1 VLYYVRA
8 GTKRLTYS
16 LIGRGPAIVFLHGF
30 GLDHRMWLREQRAL
44 AAQRTTISCDL
55 RGFGFSDLPEPG
67 ETYSHIQDLAAV
79 FQVLNIGQADL
90 VGHSLGGDQ
99 AIEFALRY
107 PEKVRS
113 LVLVSSGVSGYR
125 ATEEWRRRMAHIKL
139 TAQRDGVAA
148 ARSLW
153 LDHPLF
159 GTTRAVPRARRRLE
173 QMIGA
178 YSGWHWLHP
187 DPLAVP
193 DPPVIDRLGCVRVP
207 TLAVR
212 GQLDAPDTQ
221 NLHSVILAGIPGSR
235 PVVMD
240 GAGHM
245 APLEQPLLFHD
256 TLRTFLEHPG

>member
-1 VLYYVRA
+1 MLYHVRA
-8 GTKRLTYS
+8 GKRRLAYN
-16 LIGRGPAIVFLHGF
+16 LIGHGPAIVFLHGF

-44 AAQRTTISCDL
+44 AAQHTTISCDL

-67 ETYSHIQDLAAV
+67 ETYSHTQDLAAL
-79 FQVLNIGQADL
+79 FHALNIGQADI

-99 AIEFALRY
+99 ALEFALRY
-107 PEKVRS
+107 PGHVRS

-125 ATEEWRRRMAHIKL
+125 ATEQWRRRMAYIKL
-139 TAQRDGVAA
+139 TAQREGVAA

-159 GTTRAVPRARRRLE
+159 AVTRSVPQARRRLA
-173 QMIGA
+173 QMIGW

-193 DPPVIDRLGCVRVP
+193 DPPVIDRLGSVQVP
-207 TLAVR
+207 TLAIR
-212 GQLDAPDTQ
+212 GQLDAPDTR
-221 NLHSVILAGIPGSR
+221 NLHAVIVAGVPGAR

-240 GAGHM
+240 RVGHM
-245 APLEQPLLFHD
+245 APLERPQLFHD
-256 TLRTFLEHPG
+256 TLRTFLENPR

>member
-8 GTKRLTYS
+8 GTKRLAYS

-67 ETYSHIQDLAAV
+67 ETYSHTQDLAAV

-139 TAQRDGVAA
+139 TAQRDGVAT

-173 QMIGA
+173 QMIGS

-193 DPPVIDRLGCVRVP
+193 DPPVIDRLGSVQVP

-221 NLHSVILAGIPGSR
+221 KLHSVIVAGIAGAW

-245 APLEQPLLFHD
+245 APLERPQPFHD
-256 TLRTFLEHPG
+256 MLRAFLQDPC